1 MRSKLIG
8 LVVGLCSLIAIQGFS
23 QSPSRLNYNIKFS
36 MQGYNLPLKQ
46 LMDNFKN
53 PGIALGIAYGYDV
66 GHSTSQSLNIG
77 WLNHA
82 EHGNAIYLS
91 TQFHYRPSIGKIKPG
106 IGLGVGRIIYFNN
119 SNPLYDMVGARW
131 EKSRSQSE
139 GRWIAPLTA
148 DVGYQLDLGKY
159 YQVTPFIGY
168 EIIPTI
174 KYNNAFPVLP
184 SSLLTVGSR
193 FNLFKK

>member
-82 EHGNAIYLS
+82 EHGNAIYLT
-91 TQFHYRPSIGKIKPG
+91 TQFHYRPSIGKIKPEPQ
-106 IGLGVGRIIYFNN
+106 IWHSRLYRGR
-119 SNPLYDMVGARW
+119 
-131 EKSRSQSE
+131 
-139 GRWIAPLTA
+139 
-148 DVGYQLDLGKY
+148 QL
-159 YQVTPFIGY
+159 QV
-168 EIIPTI
+168 
-174 KYNNAFPVLP
+174 ALVQ
-184 SSLLTVGSR
+184 
-193 FNLFKK
+193 